1 MCMDQFMK
9 QCPLQDR
16 GIRQVVAAE
25 RDCIAWRDIKVSS
38 ETFTLCASGKRLNMH
53 ASCSWEGNP
62 ASKPTGRIPGRRLNE

>member
-25 RDCIAWRDIKVSS
+25 RDRVAWRDIKVSS
-38 ETFTLCASGKRLNMH
+38 KTFTLCAFGKSLDMH
-53 ASCSWEGNP
+53 ASCTWEGDS
-62 ASKPTGRIPGRRLNE
+62 ASKPTRSEDP